1 MKLKSEIRKQNKF
14 VSELG
19 LNRSQRETKF
29 NLISEI
35 QQQTEFLCSL
45 TQHFYFLKKRSNI
58 KSRK

>member
-45 TQHFYFLKKRSNI
+45 TQHFYFSKK
-58 KSRK
+58 KVKYKK